1 MAEIKSLKALAK
13 SSVTSSDVLLV
24 TNTTTNRPTKY
35 TLNNLF
41 PSLNNSGTGE
51 QLFVNLTNKNQVN
64 LKGIKSN
71 TASILDVATVGSDI
85 VVNVL
90 EGGIDLSN
98 CNNATSQFSRGVD
111 FNKIVSGINLVKNG
125 GTGLTTVSKG
135 SILFASDIDTMSTR
149 TLNTN
154 GQLLIGNTTNGY
166 PSVATLTA
174 GSNVTIT
181 NGAGTISIA
190 ASLSS
195 LAANLDTGSYN
206 IDLNTNYISD
216 DGSDRGIYVHT
227 NGKTILND
235 SGSSL
240 TTGDAT
246 GQLNIQGTTSTAI
259 KIGNSGAYQSAYSIV
274 TTTASSGTA
283 GAGLSIYAANGGGG
297 NDAGGALKLY
307 GGTAVGS
314 GNGGGVEVEAGKSP
328 AGSAGSI
335 LLKTFSG
342 ATSTT
347 AVTIDKYQDVTV
359 NAGSLVIT
367 GATEGIVHTNSGV
380 VTQATDHTTGVTLN
394 ASSGVITLAAVAL
407 AAATNA
413 EFTFTNSVIQS
424 DSVILITVQDENTT
438 NNAQLTAA
446 THTIANGSCKI
457 TLHNPAATGSTSAT
471 ASKIHFL
478 VINNS
483 L

>member
-314 GNGGGVEVEAGKSP
+314 GNGGAVEVEAGKSP
-328 AGSAGSI
+328 SGSAGSI

-347 AVTIDKYQDVTV
+347 ALTVDQTQDVTV
-359 NAGSLVIT
+359 NAGSLIIT

-380 VTQATDHTTGVTLN
+380 VTQATSHTTGVTLN

-438 NNAQLTAA
+438 DNAQLTAA
-446 THTIANGSCKI
+446 THTIASGSCKI